1 MLKMSRHIL
10 VTICVLAAS
19 TFALKAQDY
28 QSSIRKWDDGPL
40 TLQDFLVRDMWTI
53 NDNESCLLTYGIR
66 WNVEKKRYGNLVYHR
81 DATEANMD
89 KNRLRHSGDTEVHA
103 GLL

>member
-28 QSSIRKWDDGPL
+28 QSSIRKWDEGPL

-66 WNVEKKRYGNLVYHR
+66 WNVEKR
-81 DATEANMD
+81 DTAT
-89 KNRLRHSGDTEVHA
+89 SCTTETPRKPTWTM
-103 GLL
+103 